1 MIEKRHIKGG
11 KHIAPGDFAKYLR
24 ESDVSE
30 NSKVYYGRFI
40 GNGVHVRHCYII
52 KKRWNEP
59 YLEVC

>member
-52 KKRWNEP
+52 KKR
-59 YLEVC
+59 